1 MDQAD
6 AKFDTSMNYE
16 LPAIRNTVET
26 ALQTVPAVAE
36 EYKIAEQLLYYLSFF
51 ERLEA
56 SFVPRTS
63 ILREFIGG
71 SQFNVG

>member
-1 MDQAD
+1 M
-6 AKFDTSMNYE
+6 TYE
-16 LPAIRNTVET
+16 LSAIRLTIET

-36 EYKIAEQLLYYLSFF
+36 EYPMAEQLLYFLSFF
-51 ERLEA
+51 EPLEA

>member
-1 MDQAD
+1 M
-6 AKFDTSMNYE
+6 TYE
-16 LPAIRNTVET
+16 LPAIRNAVET
-26 ALQTVPAVAE
+26 ALQTVPAVAD

-56 SFVPRTS
+56 SYVPRTS

>member
-1 MDQAD
+1 MI
-6 AKFDTSMNYE
+6 YE
-16 LPAIRNTVET
+16 IPAIRLNVET
-26 ALQTVPAVAE
+26 ALQTVPAASEEYEVAE
-36 EYKIAEQLLYYLSFF
+36 KLLYYLSFF
-51 ERLEA
+51 EELDA